1 MKAAEEIQAC
11 CCPTQRI
18 VQVTLQEFT
27 VNGQGKQVDLIR
39 PYQVQAVV
47 MENDFIGLGHRNVEE
62 EIKIR
67 ACDCLGLLHN
77 AITSGEIKL

>member
-1 MKAAEEIQAC
+1 MSYGIK
-11 CCPTQRI
+11 PSQRI
-18 VQVTLQEFT
+18 VTVTLQEFT
-27 VNGQGKQVDLIR
+27 INERGEKVDLIR
-39 PYQVQAVV
+39 PYQVKAIV
-47 MENDFIGLGHRNVEE
+47 MENDFLVVGHRNVEE

>member
-1 MKAAEEIQAC
+1 MSYGIK
-11 CCPTQRI
+11 PSQRI
-18 VQVTLQEFT
+18 VTVTLQEFT
-27 VNGQGKQVDLIR
+27 INERGEKVDLIR
-39 PYQVQAVV
+39 PYQVKAVV
-47 MENDFIGLGHRNVEE
+47 MENAFVELGHRNVEE